1 MGSQVLSTAGWTQRT
16 ANKGNGPR
24 SPRRP
29 VKEGRNENL
38 GHRIHSKFGFL
49 PLRNSFLIQGNL
61 WYVVLLGEVLLVWM
75 PRGFLTL
82 ERFELACLSGR
93 TACGEAH
100 ASSIDRATRA
110 MLARLVV

>member
-93 TACGEAH
+93 TAW
-100 ASSIDRATRA
+100 
-110 MLARLVV
+110 